1 MKPVSNAVRY
11 LCTAGIIL
19 VALVLVGLKWWQYQV
34 NPWTRNGQVR
44 AQVIQ
49 ITPRVP
55 GTIVELPIV
64 DNQFVKA
71 GDLLF
76 QIDPR
81 TFESTLHGMEGML
94 AETEDEIE
102 ALTAQVEAT
111 AKTIE
116 RYDAAINRAKQK
128 LKGKAAR
135 VEDFRAQYRRYVEL
149 VKTGAASEERRD
161 RAEADFIDAQAVL
174 EGAQAE
180 LLAAEAAKF
189 QAVADLARDK
199 ANRGAEG
206 AANARRRT
214 AKARVHSAALQ
225 LGFTT
230 KRAPVDGYVT
240 HLDLRQGDHAT
251 PNKPALALVD
261 INSYWVYGFFKEHY
275 VGRMQIGDR
284 AQVTLMSHPD
294 TPVEGRVAGWGW
306 GIFQS
311 DGSTSQQLLPKI
323 DATFKWV
330 RMPQR
335 VPIRVELDPLPEG
348 VELVVG
354 TRASVRVLTGTS
366 EGYVPKPRPHSVLVM
381 EDGHHG
387 GHGGGHGDDASHGED
402 GGHGEE
408 ASHGEDAGHSEP
420 ASESH

>member
-1 MKPVSNAVRY
+1 MKPVNNTVRF

-19 VALVLVGLKWWQYQV
+19 VALVLVALKWWQYQV
-34 NPWTRNGQVR
+34 NPWTRNGAVF

-49 ITPRVP
+49 ITPRVE

-71 GDLLF
+71 GDVLF

-81 TFESTLHGMEGML
+81 TYESTLHGMEGML

-111 AKTIE
+111 EKAIE
-116 RYDAAINRAKQK
+116 RYDAAIVRAKEK
-128 LKGKAAR
+128 LTGKAAR
-135 VEDFRAQYRRYVEL
+135 VEDFRAQFERYTEL
-149 VKTGAASEERRD
+149 AKTGAAPVERLD
-161 RAEADFIDAQAVL
+161 RARADFIDAQAVL
-174 EGAQAE
+174 EGARAE
-180 LLAAEAAKF
+180 LLAAEAAKL

-206 AANARRRT
+206 PENARRRT
-214 AKARVHSAALQ
+214 AKARVHSAELQ

-240 HLDLRQGDHAT
+240 HLDLRVGDQAT
-251 PNKPALALVD
+251 PNKPALALVNAD
-261 INSYWVYGFFKEHY
+261 SYWIYGYFKEHY
-275 VGRMQIGDR
+275 VGRMQVGDR

-294 TPVEGRVAGWGW
+294 TPVEGRVTGWGW

-311 DGSTSQQLLPKI
+311 DGSTAQQLLPQI
-323 DATFKWV
+323 GATYTWV

-335 VPIRVELDPLPEG
+335 VPIRVELEALPEE

-354 TRASVRVLTGTS
+354 TRASVRVLTGT
-366 EGYVPKPRPHSVLVM
+366 
-381 EDGHHG
+381 
-387 GHGGGHGDDASHGED
+387 
-402 GGHGEE
+402 
-408 ASHGEDAGHSEP
+408 AGTGVQETALAP
-420 ASESH
+420 PQAQR